1 MFFNTV
7 KSILALS
14 TILAINVFANNY
26 NNGANDSFNGTTLTI
41 PLVQVAGNLYSNVVI
56 TVDKVVSVNGGESFY
71 AYDSYDP
78 SNNQLTV
85 RDVDV
90 GSTHYTNVVITVG
103 KVISIGVSAPDG
115 IQPHALDRNC
125 YKVDCVDTLDKF
137 KLVAKVNP
145 SIDVLNLPT
154 NTSLTSQQKA
164 IVSKA
169 DSIFSANPAVAMI
182 LIDND
187 QIIYERYHPLVNQ
200 ATPLMGYSMSKSM
213 TSLTVGNAICSGV
226 LPSIDTQLSAINPRM
241 ADLIYG
247 QSTIKQLLK
256 MSSGGPRGTGS
267 NGGLPTTPVA
277 GFGNLAFNPQT
288 YWYIYYQLQR
298 FNFFQTKEDG
308 TLAKPGEEFSYKDLD
323 TNSLAFLFPTT
334 GNNSFPNIFQE
345 QVWKK
350 YKTQNPGYWV
360 YDKDNIIETEASFQ
374 ATPRDWARVA
384 IGIKNTLIA
393 NNTNDC
399 FTNYLKTATTT
410 QIKNLGSTFKNP
422 DEWVGPSF
430 NGYGYQFW
438 TENTSDTSDTFYMSG
453 YKGQRIAI
461 NPKKNRIMIVF
472 SYYETYMGLLYS
484 LFGNWN

>member
-1 MFFNTV
+1 MFLNIAKKLLV
-7 KSILALS
+7 LLVIL
-14 TILAINVFANNY
+14 TINAFGNNY

-41 PLVQVAGNLYSNVVI
+41 PLVKVGASLYSNVVI
-56 TVDKVVSVNGGESFY
+56 TVDKVVNILGGESFY

-78 SNNQLTV
+78 SNNQLTI

-90 GSTHYTNVVITVG
+90 GSSHYTNVVITVG
-103 KVISIGVSAPDG
+103 KVVSVGSSAPDG
-115 IQPHALDRNC
+115 IQIHALDRNC
-125 YKVDCVDTLDKF
+125 YKVDCVDSLDKF
-137 KLVAKVNP
+137 KLISTINP
-145 SIDVLNLPT
+145 SNDVLNLPT
-154 NTSLTSQQKA
+154 NTNLTSQQKA
-164 IVSKA
+164 IISKA
-169 DSIFSANPAVAMI
+169 DAIFSANPAVAMI

-187 QIIYERYHPLVNQ
+187 QIIYERYHPSVNQ
-200 ATPLMGYSMSKSM
+200 ATPLLGYSMSKSL

-226 LPSIDTQLSAINPRM
+226 LPSIDTQLSAVNPRM

-256 MSSGGPRGTGS
+256 MSSGGPRGTVS
-267 NGGLPTTPVA
+267 NGGLPTTPTP
-277 GFGNLAFNPQT
+277 GFGNLAFNPLT
-288 YWYIYYQLQR
+288 YWYTYSQLQR

-308 TLAKPGEEFSYKDLD
+308 TLAKPGDEFSYKDLD
-323 TNSLAFLFPTT
+323 TNSLAFLFPIS
-334 GNNSFPNIFQE
+334 GNNSFSNVFQE

-350 YKTQNPGYWV
+350 YKTQSPGYWI
-360 YDKDNIIETEASFQ
+360 YDKDNIIETEASFH

-399 FTNYLKTATTT
+399 FTNYLKTATST
-410 QIKNLGSTFKNP
+410 QIKNLGSSFKNP
-422 DEWVGPSF
+422 DEYVGASF

-438 TENTSDTSDTFYMSG
+438 TENTSDTTDTFYMNG

-461 NPKKNRIMIVF
+461 NPKKNHVMIVF
-472 SYYETYMGLLYS
+472 SYYETYMGLLHS